1 MKKNYTQKFAG
12 PLFCVLAALLWGLS
26 FVAQKTGAHIGTFT
40 FNGIRTVIGG
50 IFLLPFVPLF
60 HNIKNKKL
68 PDPQKTKFDFKGN
81 LKGGIICGLVLFVA
95 SNLQQHA
102 FTYDIFAAK
111 VGFIT
116 ALYMIIVPLAGLF
129 MGRRVRFNV
138 WIAVFLGVG
147 GLYLLCMKPGDFKIG
162 TGEIFSIL
170 CAFGFAAHIL
180 VIDRFCDETEPVAL
194 ACFQFLTAGI
204 ISVILM
210 FIFEKPALSDILECA
225 VPILYAGICS
235 TGIAFTLQIFGQKYT
250 EPTVASLLMCLESVF
265 SVIFGWII
273 LHDVLSARA
282 LLGCAVMFAG
292 VILSQIEI
300 KPKGKE
306 V

>member
-1 MKKNYTQKFAG
+1 MKKNNTQKFAG

-68 PDPQKTKFDFKGN
+68 PDSQKTKFDFKRN

-235 TGIAFTLQIFGQKYT
+235 TGIAFTLQIFGQRYT

>member
-1 MKKNYTQKFAG
+1 MKKNNTQKFAG

-68 PDPQKTKFDFKGN
+68 PDPQKIKFDFKGN